1 METNHKNT
9 LAAAL
14 ALAAL
19 AAVALYYTTRPAQTA
34 QLPQTPDAPMAVAC
48 GNLPA
53 FSADEPLKL
62 RLKREEC
69 RSRQAADAY
78 TSAWQQTLGK

>member
-14 ALAAL
+14 VLAAL
-19 AAVALYYTTRPAQTA
+19 TAVALCYTTRPAQTA
-34 QLPQTPDAPMAVAC
+34 QLPQTPDAPIAVAC
-48 GNLPA
+48 GKLPA

-62 RLKREEC
+62 RLQREEC

-78 TSAWQQTLGK
+78 TAAWQRTLSK